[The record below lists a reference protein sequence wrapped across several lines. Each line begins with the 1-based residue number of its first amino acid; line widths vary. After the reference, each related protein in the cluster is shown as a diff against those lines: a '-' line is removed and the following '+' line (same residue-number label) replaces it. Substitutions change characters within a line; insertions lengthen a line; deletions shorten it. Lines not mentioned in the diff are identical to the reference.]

1 MAAAGETP
9 RCGVDCG
16 QKKGRMLDFF
26 AKKLYLGMKP
36 HNKNY
41 GRSPVH
47 LGRKVFGVYLS
58 ARKPISGI
66 TFRSPPAKFS
76 ACYLWQSLGSP
87 VAAL

>member
-1 MAAAGETP
+1 MWTAVAG
-9 RCGVDCG
+9 
-16 QKKGRMLDFF
+16 KKEECWIFSQ
-26 AKKLYLGMKP
+26 KKLYLGMKP

-41 GRSPVH
+41 GQSPVH

-76 ACYLWQSLGSP
+76 ACYLWQSFGSP

>member
-1 MAAAGETP
+1 
-9 RCGVDCG
+9 VDSG
-16 QKKGRMLDFF
+16 RWKKGRMLDFF
-26 AKKLYLGMKP
+26 RKKTIFR
-36 HNKNY
+36 HEASQKNY

>member
-9 RCGVDCG
+9 GCG
-16 QKKGRMLDFF
+16 QRSLEKRKNVGFF
-26 AKKLYLGMKP
+26 SQKKLYLGMKP

-47 LGRKVFGVYLS
+47 LGRKVFGAYLS